1 MSYYCLISGDLS
13 KEAFQVFY
21 NRISEQRWPLYEKT
35 KHINN
40 IKINDLLIFYIG
52 GKYSHCQSFAGE
64 ALVSK
69 IEGLNEI
76 TIDPDSKNKIVK
88 KYLFLK
94 EIQTFKKPI
103 KNLQFSE
110 TLKWSKMGE
119 ISSVRD
125 VWHTKK
131 IATTRSRSQNF
142 FWSKKTGEKKTKNLI
157 IVFLNK
163 IFSSKSVLNKKKYIT
178 KKYNGRGELLKL

>member
-94 EIQTFKKPI
+94 EIKTFKKSIKILDLI
-103 KNLQFSE
+103 KNMDFIKNKKYYGLSLLE
-110 TLKWSKMGE
+110 GVAE
-119 ISSVRD
+119 ISSKDYDAIISR
-125 VWHTKK
+125 KK
-131 IATTRSRSQNF
+131 
-142 FWSKKTGEKKTKNLI
+142 
-157 IVFLNK
+157 
-163 IFSSKSVLNKKKYIT
+163 
-178 KKYNGRGELLKL
+178 

>member
-13 KEAFQVFY
+13 KEAFQVFRK
-21 NRISEQRWPLYEKT
+21 RISEQRWPLYEKT
-35 KHINN
+35 KHIDN

-103 KNLQFSE
+103 KILDLIENLDFIKNKKYYGLSLLE
-110 TLKWSKMGE
+110 GTAE
-119 ISSVRD
+119 ISSKD
-125 VWHTKK
+125 YDTIISQK
-131 IATTRSRSQNF
+131 ID
-142 FWSKKTGEKKTKNLI
+142 
-157 IVFLNK
+157 
-163 IFSSKSVLNKKKYIT
+163 
-178 KKYNGRGELLKL
+178 

>member
-13 KEAFQVFY
+13 KEAFQAFRK
-21 NRISEQRWPLYEKT
+21 RISEQRWPLYEKT

-103 KNLQFSE
+103 KILDLIENLDFIKNKKYYGLSLLE
-110 TLKWSKMGE
+110 GTAE
-119 ISSVRD
+119 ISSKD
-125 VWHTKK
+125 YDTIISQK
-131 IATTRSRSQNF
+131 ID
-142 FWSKKTGEKKTKNLI
+142 
-157 IVFLNK
+157 
-163 IFSSKSVLNKKKYIT
+163 
-178 KKYNGRGELLKL
+178 